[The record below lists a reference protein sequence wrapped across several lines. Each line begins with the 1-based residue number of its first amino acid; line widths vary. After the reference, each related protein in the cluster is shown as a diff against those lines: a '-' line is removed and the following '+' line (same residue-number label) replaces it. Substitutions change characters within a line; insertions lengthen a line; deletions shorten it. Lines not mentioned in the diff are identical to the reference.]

1 MQGVEVAMLGPLE
14 VRVGGTPVA
23 ITGPKQRSVVA
34 MLALQPNRVVAVGSL
49 IDAVWGDPAP
59 DGAEHTLQ
67 QHISAVRKLL
77 EPSRE
82 AAAAEPILVTQ
93 SPGYRLRIDVLDA
106 DEFEA
111 STATGAA
118 AAQAGRWSDALT
130 AFDAALA
137 PWRGPALANVRDSP
151 ILHAAAVRLDEQRL
165 ATLEMRI
172 DARLACGQSREVVP
186 ELEQM
191 VADHPLR
198 ERLRGQLMLALYRSG
213 RQADALAAYR
223 AARETLIDE
232 LGIEPGVALRDLEQ
246 AILEQSPDLESGPP
260 TATSDLQATFRATS
274 GTSLGRVELPDG
286 QAVLLWEGT
295 TLIGR
300 DPGAQVRLV
309 DSRVSRQH
317 AQITTDDSRCILVD
331 LASTNGTSVNGS
343 PVSEQALGDGDLI
356 SIGGV
361 ELRFRTDA

>member
-1 MQGVEVAMLGPLE
+1 M
-14 VRVGGTPVA
+14 
-23 ITGPKQRSVVA
+23 
-34 MLALQPNRVVAVGSL
+34 
-49 IDAVWGDPAP
+49 
-59 DGAEHTLQ
+59 
-67 QHISAVRKLL
+67 
-77 EPSRE
+77 
-82 AAAAEPILVTQ
+82 
-93 SPGYRLRIDVLDA
+93 
-106 DEFEA
+106 
-111 STATGAA
+111 
-118 AAQAGRWSDALT
+118 
-130 AFDAALA
+130 
-137 PWRGPALANVRDSP
+137 
-151 ILHAAAVRLDEQRL
+151 
-165 ATLEMRI
+165 
-172 DARLACGQSREVVP
+172 
-186 ELEQM
+186 
-191 VADHPLR
+191 
-198 ERLRGQLMLALYRSG
+198 
-213 RQADALAAYR
+213 
-223 AARETLIDE
+223 
-232 LGIEPGVALRDLEQ
+232 ALRDLEQ

-317 AQITTDDSRCILVD
+317 AEITTDDSRCILVD